1 VALADITA
9 DVRRIVNDEPLN
21 DSIATAPSPASSG
34 TTISFGSA
42 SLWFLGDVVDVPAVS
57 EQILITSAD
66 GTNPFTIVRAYN
78 DSTAGSITT
87 SHRAYKNPR
96 FGTSQIEEAITR
108 MTERMWP
115 EVYELKTT
123 TITPATSTTVL
134 YDLPTDFEEIVELYQ
149 TATGTPEDILRL
161 SATPVWNVDTAIASS
176 GKALRITS
184 FARNDVTAY
193 LTYQAK
199 VSTAT
204 SDTTL
209 QHLIALGTAYELL
222 TNEAAQKAGD
232 PHVSDF
238 EMQKILRARNF
249 TEQDY
254 IDSRNSFASSQL
266 KKTGR
271 VRFFRRARWF

>member
-1 VALADITA
+1 VQ
-9 DVRRIVNDEPLN
+9 DEPIS

-34 TTISFGSA
+34 TTISPTTA
-42 SLWFLGDVVDVPAVS
+42 SLWFQGDVVDVPAVS
-57 EQILITSAD
+57 EQFLITSAD
-66 GTNPFTIVRAYN
+66 QTAPFTIVRGYN
-78 DSTAGSITT
+78 ETTAGSITT
-87 SHRAYKNPR
+87 AHRLFKNPR
-96 FGTSQIEEAITR
+96 FGTAQIEEAITR

-134 YDLPTDFEEIVELYQ
+134 YDLPSDFEEIVELYQ
-149 TATGTPEDILRL
+149 TADSTIEDIIRL
-161 SATPVWNVDTAIASS
+161 NATPVWNVDTTIASS

-184 FARNDVTAY
+184 FARDDVTAY

-209 QHLIALGTAYELL
+209 QHLLALGTAYELL
-222 TNEAAQKAGD
+222 TNEAAQKASD

-254 IDSRNSFASSQL
+254 IDSRNAFAASQR

>member
-1 VALADITA
+1 VAIADIVA
-9 DVRRIVNDEPLN
+9 DVRRIIQDEPTN
-21 DSIATAPSPASSG
+21 DSISTAPSPASSG

-66 GTNPFTIVRAYN
+66 GTNPFTIVRGYN
-78 DSTAGSITT
+78 DTTAGSITT
-87 SHRAYKNPR
+87 SHRAFKNPR
-96 FGTSQIEEAITR
+96 FGTSQIEEAVTR

-115 EVYELKTT
+115 EVYELATT
-123 TITPATSTTVL
+123 TVTPAPTTTVL
-134 YDLPTDFEEIVELYQ
+134 YDLPAAFEEIVELYQ
-149 TATGTPEDILRL
+149 TATGSIEDIVRL

-184 FARNDVTAY
+184 FARDDVSAY
-193 LTYQAK
+193 LTYKAK

-204 SDTTL
+204 TDTTL